1 MNSKADAYN
10 VVLTD
15 EEKQQCADEAKAYI
29 EELGAAIAKDFA
41 LTEEGVTIM
50 KEKQA
55 LSTKVYNA
63 ALDGLAETAEDT
75 SDEGLARAFE
85 EMYETWKNE
94 YTVTTDP
101 IWDNIVIGSVG

>member
-1 MNSKADAYN
+1 MKEIILGSTGIQVVQNGFGALPVQRVSK
-10 VVLTD
+10 
-15 EEKQQCADEAKAYI
+15 
-29 EELGAAIAKDFA
+29 
-41 LTEEGVTIM
+41 EEGVTIM